1 MDELRCLQ
9 GHHLALYLPAIT
21 AILVALLEG
30 AVSDLP
36 QDTHQDLHTYQA
48 LASPLKVLEPGQ
60 DPVVSLA
67 QAAPP
72 QAAAGG
78 AGDLSASIEE
88 QGENN
93 RAEAA
98 EGQKNAAMATET
110 ASRAEAAAGVPATL
124 QGLQGPPQKSDGG
137 REVRSG
143 VLRLLASVW
152 SRFPAQYHDSPAFA
166 RFFPAVEPLMRR
178 IPTEVR
184 FGHMAFLAHD
194 TDECPGAYLSHCLSG
209 ASFW

>member
-1 MDELRCLQ
+1 MDVLRYLQ

-21 AILVALLEG
+21 AILVVLLEG

-36 QDTHQDLHTYQA
+36 QDAQQEVHANEAPASLVGA
-48 LASPLKVLEPGQ
+48 LGPGQ
-60 DPVVSLA
+60 DPAVSLA

-72 QAAAGG
+72 QAARGE
-78 AGDLSASIEE
+78 AGDFSASVEE
-88 QGENN
+88 EARFD
-93 RAEAA
+93 RADSGKAQE
-98 EGQKNAAMATET
+98 NAAMASET
-110 ASRAEAAAGVPATL
+110 ANAAETAAAPSRM
-124 QGLQGPPQKSDGG
+124 QGSQNPQGPPQRPDGG

-178 IPTEVR
+178 ITTEVR
-184 FGHMAFLAHD
+184 PDHMA
-194 TDECPGAYLSHCLSG
+194 SH
-209 ASFW
+209 